1 MKIIDFIKDNAKFH
15 SFMTY
20 NNSMKS
26 FDIEP
31 YKETHPGVYFIVC
44 DDCIQKVG
52 KAEGKYGLKGR
63 MSQYTGNKVKTF
75 QNDKTDV
82 LWNSVMTN
90 ELKNKKLEMYVLP
103 TEPIIFKFLGI
114 EVEGMIA
121 RSLEKK
127 LSILAREQDHPMLLS
142 RGN

>member
-1 MKIIDFIKDNAKFH
+1 
-15 SFMTY
+15 
-20 NNSMKS
+20 
-26 FDIEP
+26 
-31 YKETHPGVYFIVC
+31 
-44 DDCIQKVG
+44 
-52 KAEGKYGLKGR
+52 
-63 MSQYTGNKVKTF
+63 
-75 QNDKTDV
+75 
-82 LWNSVMTN
+82 
-90 ELKNKKLEMYVLP
+90 MYVLP

>member
-1 MKIIDFIKDNAKFH
+1 MKIVEFIKNNAKFH

-31 YKETHPGVYFIVC
+31 YKETHPGVYFILC
-44 DDCIQKVG
+44 DDCIQKIG

-63 MSQYTGNKVKTF
+63 MSQYTGNFKIKTF
-75 QNDKTDV
+75 QNDKTDI

-90 ELKNKKLEMYVLP
+90 ELKNKILEMYVLAA
-103 TEPIIFKFLGI
+103 EPIIFSFFFI
-114 EVEGMIA
+114 ELEAMIA
-121 RSLEKK
+121 RN
-127 LSILAREQDHPMLLS
+127 IFD
-142 RGN
+142 

>member
-1 MKIIDFIKDNAKFH
+1 
-15 SFMTY
+15 
-20 NNSMKS
+20 
-26 FDIEP
+26 
-31 YKETHPGVYFIVC
+31 
-44 DDCIQKVG
+44 
-52 KAEGKYGLKGR
+52 
-63 MSQYTGNKVKTF
+63 
-75 QNDKTDV
+75 
-82 LWNSVMTN
+82 MTN